1 MTSLTIRPAEPR
13 DAIGL
18 AEMHVAAWQ
27 AAYRGLLPDDFLDG
41 LTVAARA
48 ERWQQILTDSS
59 RKVWVACEANRVVG
73 FVTVGINRDDDALP
87 DLTGEIYGLY
97 VHPEKWRLGI
107 GADLMTQALRALQ
120 LMGYTEATLW
130 VLRGN
135 WRARDFYKASG
146 FVPDGAAKVDTNAA
160 GISFDEVRY
169 RRRLDLS
176 SWREKT
182 Q

>member
-1 MTSLTIRPAEPR
+1 MTSPTLRLANPS
-13 DAIGL
+13 DAYAL

-27 AAYRGLLPDDFLDG
+27 VAYRGLLPDDFLEG

-48 ERWQQILTDSS
+48 ERWQQLLADSP
-59 RKVWVACEANRVVG
+59 RRTWVACEADRVVG
-73 FVTVGINRDDDALP
+73 FVSVGICRDDDALP

-97 VHPEKWRLGI
+97 VHPDKWRLGM
-107 GADLMTQALRALQ
+107 GALLMAQALYALK
-120 LMGYTEATLW
+120 LAGYAEATLW

-135 WRARDFYKASG
+135 RRARDFYEASG

-169 RRRLDLS
+169 RRPI
-176 SWREKT
+176 